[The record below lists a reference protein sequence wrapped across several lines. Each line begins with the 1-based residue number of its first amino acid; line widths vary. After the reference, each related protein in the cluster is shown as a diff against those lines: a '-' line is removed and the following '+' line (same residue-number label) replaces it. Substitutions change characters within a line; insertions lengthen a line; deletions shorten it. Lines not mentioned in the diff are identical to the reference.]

1 VIVYILR
8 RIVLAIP
15 VMIGILFLTFLLSR
29 LIPGDPCRAM
39 LGEKATAA
47 VCDAFMERMGLNKP
61 IPVQFV
67 YYFGRVLTGD
77 LGDSL
82 RFGRPVTDMLMER
95 LPVTIELAIMSLLVA
110 TFVGMTLGVVAA
122 YWQNSPID
130 AVTMV
135 FANLGV
141 SVPIFVL
148 GLLAA
153 YLFAVVLKDT
163 PFALP
168 PSGRLQA
175 GLIVKTIPEA
185 WGIENMGGPLRTL
198 LDFLS
203 QMYVINGLLTMNWK
217 VAADASRHLILPVI
231 VLATV
236 PMSIIA
242 RMTRSSLLEVMTLD
256 YMRTA
261 RAKGL
266 NERNVVFRHA
276 MRNSLLPVVTVVGL
290 SLGGLLS
297 GAVLTE
303 TIFGLTGVGRRPTRM
318 APPPWPEHAPAAM
331 HWRRPTLPR
340 WALPNA
346 CNARHLRCTTPA
358 TSTDRAGWSNGCR
371 IRKAIIRRA
380 ISGTGR
386 SAQDAGR

>member
-1 VIVYILR
+1 MFVYILR

-15 VMIGILFLTFLLSR
+15 VLVGILFLTFMLSR

-39 LGEKATAA
+39 LGEKATPA
-47 VCDAFMERMGLNKP
+47 VCDAFAERMGLNKP
-61 IPVQFV
+61 IPVQFAI
-67 YYFGRVLTGD
+67 YFGRVLTGD
-77 LGDSL
+77 LGDSM
-82 RFGRPVTDMLMER
+82 RFGRPVTEMLGER
-95 LPVTIELAIMSLLVA
+95 LPVTIELALTSLVIA
-110 TFVGMTLGVVAA
+110 TTAGMILGIAAA
-122 YWQNSPID
+122 YWQNWPID
-130 AVTMV
+130 VFTMI

-175 GLIVKTIPEA
+175 GMRVQDIATA
-185 WGIENMGGPLRTL
+185 WGMEDLGGLPRVI

-203 QMYVINGLLTMNWK
+203 QMYIINGILTLNWELTRSAAQHLL
-217 VAADASRHLILPVI
+217 LPAF

-236 PMSIIA
+236 PMSVIA
-242 RMTRSSLLEVMTLD
+242 RMTRSSLLEVMNLD

-266 NERNVVFRHA
+266 NEQKVVFRHA
-276 MRNSLLPVVTVVGL
+276 LRNALLPVVTVVGL

-303 TIFGLTGVGRRPTRM
+303 TIFGLTGVGK
-318 APPPWPEHAPAAM
+318 
-331 HWRRPTLPR
+331 TLFEAISSRDYGVIQGFTLMIAFTYVTVNLLVDISYGFLDP
-340 WALPNA
+340 
-346 CNARHLRCTTPA
+346 
-358 TSTDRAGWSNGCR
+358 R
-371 IRKAIIRRA
+371 IRL
-380 ISGTGR
+380 S
-386 SAQDAGR
+386 

>member
-1 VIVYILR
+1 VFVYILR

-15 VMIGILFLTFLLSR
+15 VLIGILFLTFLLSR
-29 LIPGDPCRAM
+29 LIPGDPCRAV
-39 LGEKATAA
+39 LGEKATDAI
-47 VCDAFMERMGLNKP
+47 CDSYMERMGLNQP

-67 YYFGRVLTGD
+67 YYFGRAATGD

-82 RFGRPVTDMLMER
+82 RFGRPVTEMLTER
-95 LPVTIELAIMSLLVA
+95 LPVTIELAILSLLLA
-110 TFVGMTLGVVAA
+110 TLVGMTLGVVAA

-130 AVTMV
+130 AGTMI

-175 GLIVKTIPEA
+175 GLIVKSIPEA
-185 WGIENMGGPLRTL
+185 WGMEDLGGPLRGL

-203 QMYVINGLLTMNWK
+203 QMYVVNGILTANWK

-276 MRNSLLPVVTVVGL
+276 MRNSLLPVVTILGL
-290 SLGGLLS
+290 QLGALFS

-303 TIFGLTGVGRRPTRM
+303 TIFGLTGVGR
-318 APPPWPEHAPAAM
+318 
-331 HWRRPTLPR
+331 TLFDAISSRDYAVIQGFTLVIAFSYVFINLLVDLSYAFLDP
-340 WALPNA
+340 
-346 CNARHLRCTTPA
+346 
-358 TSTDRAGWSNGCR
+358 R
-371 IRKAIIRRA
+371 IRL
-380 ISGTGR
+380 S
-386 SAQDAGR
+386 

>member
-1 VIVYILR
+1 
-8 RIVLAIP
+8 
-15 VMIGILFLTFLLSR
+15 MI
-29 LIPGDPCRAM
+29 
-39 LGEKATAA
+39 
-47 VCDAFMERMGLNKP
+47 
-61 IPVQFV
+61 
-67 YYFGRVLTGD
+67 
-77 LGDSL
+77 
-82 RFGRPVTDMLMER
+82 
-95 LPVTIELAIMSLLVA
+95 
-110 TFVGMTLGVVAA
+110 
-122 YWQNSPID
+122 
-130 AVTMV
+130 

-153 YLFAVVLKDT
+153 YLFAVTLKDT

-175 GLIVKTIPEA
+175 GIIVKTIPEA
-185 WGIENMGGPLRTL
+185 WGMEDLSGPLRGL

-203 QMYVINGLLTMNWK
+203 QMYVVNGLLT
-217 VAADASRHLILPVI
+217 AQLESCRRRQSRHLILPVI

-276 MRNSLLPVVTVVGL
+276 MRNSLLPVVTILGL
-290 SLGGLLS
+290 QLGALFS

-303 TIFGLTGVGRRPTRM
+303 TIFGL
-318 APPPWPEHAPAAM
+318 
-331 HWRRPTLPR
+331 
-340 WALPNA
+340 
-346 CNARHLRCTTPA
+346 
-358 TSTDRAGWSNGCR
+358 DR
-371 IRKAIIRRA
+371 RRA
-380 ISGTGR
+380 HAVRRHFVARLRGDPGLHAGHCLYVRLHQFAGR
-386 SAQDAGR
+386 SLLRLS

>member
-1 VIVYILR
+1 MLAYILR

-15 VMIGILFLTFLLSR
+15 VLIGVLFLTFLLSR

-39 LGEKATAA
+39 LGEKATPA
-47 VCDAFMERMGLNKP
+47 VCDAFMERTGLNKP
-61 IPVQFV
+61 IPIQFAI
-67 YYFGRVLTGD
+67 YFGRVMSGD

-82 RFGRPVTDMLMER
+82 RFGRPVTEMLMER
-95 LPVTIELAIMSLLVA
+95 LPVTIELAVLSLIVA
-110 TFVGMTLGVVAA
+110 TTVGVILGVVAA

-130 AVTMV
+130 AGTMV

-163 PFALP
+163 PFSLP

-175 GLIVKTIPEA
+175 GIIVKSIPEA
-185 WGIENMGGPLRTL
+185 WGMEDMGGPLRGL

-203 QMYVINGLLTMNWK
+203 QMYVINGILTLNWQ
-217 VAADASRHLILPVI
+217 VASDAGRHLILPVI

-236 PMSIIA
+236 PMSVIA
-242 RMTRSSLLEVMTLD
+242 RMTRSSLLEVMNLD

-266 NERNVVFRHA
+266 NERRVVFGHA
-276 MRNSLLPVVTVVGL
+276 MRNALLPVVTIVGL

-303 TIFGLTGVGRRPTRM
+303 TIFGLTGMGRTIFDAITSRDY
-318 APPPWPEHAPAAM
+318 AVIQGF
-331 HWRRPTLPR
+331 TLVIAFTYVFINLLVDLSYAVLDP
-340 WALPNA
+340 
-346 CNARHLRCTTPA
+346 
-358 TSTDRAGWSNGCR
+358 R
-371 IRKAIIRRA
+371 IRL
-380 ISGTGR
+380 S
-386 SAQDAGR
+386 

>member
-1 VIVYILR
+1 MFVYILR
-8 RIVLAIP
+8 RIVLAVP
-15 VMIGILFLTFLLSR
+15 VLIGILFLTFMLSR

-39 LGEKATAA
+39 LGEKATPA
-47 VCDAFMERMGLNKP
+47 VCDAFSERMGLNKP
-61 IPVQFV
+61 IPVQFAI
-67 YYFGRVLTGD
+67 YFGRVLTGD
-77 LGDSL
+77 LGDSM
-82 RFGRPVTDMLMER
+82 RFGRPVTEMLGER
-95 LPVTIELAIMSLLVA
+95 LPVTIELALTSLVIATTAGMIMGIA
-110 TFVGMTLGVVAA
+110 AA
-122 YWQNSPID
+122 YWQNGPID
-130 AVTMV
+130 VFTMV

-175 GLIVKTIPEA
+175 GMRVQDIATA
-185 WGIENMGGPLRTL
+185 WGMADLGGLPRVI

-203 QMYVINGLLTMNWK
+203 QMYIINGILTLNWELTRSAGQHLL
-217 VAADASRHLILPVI
+217 LPAF

-236 PMSIIA
+236 PMSVIA
-242 RMTRSSLLEVMTLD
+242 RMTRSSLLEVMNLD

-266 NERNVVFRHA
+266 NEQKVVFRHA
-276 MRNSLLPVVTVVGL
+276 LRNALLPVITVVGL

-303 TIFGLTGVGRRPTRM
+303 TIFGLTGVGK
-318 APPPWPEHAPAAM
+318 
-331 HWRRPTLPR
+331 TLFEAISSRDYGVIQGFTLMIAFTYVTVNLLIDISYGFLDP
-340 WALPNA
+340 
-346 CNARHLRCTTPA
+346 
-358 TSTDRAGWSNGCR
+358 R
-371 IRKAIIRRA
+371 IRL
-380 ISGTGR
+380 S
-386 SAQDAGR
+386 

>member
-1 VIVYILR
+1 MFVYILR
-8 RIVLAIP
+8 RIVLAVP
-15 VMIGILFLTFLLSR
+15 VLIGILFLTFMLSR

-39 LGEKATAA
+39 LGEKATPA
-47 VCDAFMERMGLNKP
+47 VCDAFSERMGLNKP
-61 IPVQFV
+61 IPVQFAI
-67 YYFGRVLTGD
+67 YFGRVLTGD
-77 LGDSL
+77 LGDSM
-82 RFGRPVTDMLMER
+82 RFGRPVTEMLGER
-95 LPVTIELAIMSLLVA
+95 LPVTIELALTALVIA
-110 TFVGMTLGVVAA
+110 TTAGMILGIAAA
-122 YWQNSPID
+122 YWQNGPID
-130 AVTMV
+130 VFTMV

-175 GLIVKTIPEA
+175 GMRVQDIATA
-185 WGIENMGGPLRTL
+185 WGMADLGGLPRGI

-203 QMYVINGLLTMNWK
+203 QMYVINGILTLNWELTRSAAQHLL
-217 VAADASRHLILPVI
+217 LPAF

-236 PMSIIA
+236 PMSVIA
-242 RMTRSSLLEVMTLD
+242 RMTRSSLLEVMNLD

-266 NERNVVFRHA
+266 NEQKVVFRHA
-276 MRNSLLPVVTVVGL
+276 LRNALLPVITVVGL

-303 TIFGLTGVGRRPTRM
+303 TIFGLTGVGK
-318 APPPWPEHAPAAM
+318 
-331 HWRRPTLPR
+331 TLFEAISSRDYGVIQGFTLMIAFTYVTVNLLIDISYGFLDP
-340 WALPNA
+340 
-346 CNARHLRCTTPA
+346 
-358 TSTDRAGWSNGCR
+358 R
-371 IRKAIIRRA
+371 IRL
-380 ISGTGR
+380 S
-386 SAQDAGR
+386 